1 MSVRLRNTKMDKY
14 SEDPIRPTLEQV
26 SIAEKAHLR
35 VLTRAIDQCLE
46 NNGP

>member
-1 MSVRLRNTKMDKY
+1 MDKY

-35 VLTRAIDQCLE
+35 VLTRAIDQCPE